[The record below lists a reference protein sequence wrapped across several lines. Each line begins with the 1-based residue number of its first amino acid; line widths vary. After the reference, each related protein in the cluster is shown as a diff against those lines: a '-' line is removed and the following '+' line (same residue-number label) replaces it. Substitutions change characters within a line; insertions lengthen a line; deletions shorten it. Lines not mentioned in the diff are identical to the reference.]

1 MSTLRRRTEEQA
13 EDVWVKSNLYP
24 QYYMNTWHYQSDGWM
39 STDSAKVY
47 ETSTETLFL
56 GRQDAMQRQT
66 LVPLA
71 GFVREMAAQGRLA
84 SDLRLLEVG
93 AGTGRAMT
101 FMIDNYP
108 DMRFVCS
115 ELSPYYL
122 QEARNNVRYYSRF
135 KSSSSSGGAAAAP
148 DVSFLQA
155 AAEDLPVEDESMD
168 VVVNI
173 YMFHELELPVLKRV
187 AAEMSRVLKPGG
199 MLILT
204 DSIQLGDRPKL
215 NANLGNFKAFNE
227 PNYVDYINLDLGKLF
242 MDAGLLP
249 DAKEVGSSTKTLS
262 FRKPAA

>member
-1 MSTLRRRTEEQA
+1 MFPNRHPSQRFLTYDLVAFLFPTHSSPR
-13 EDVWVKSNLYP
+13 
-24 QYYMNTWHYQSDGWM
+24 HYQSDGWM
-39 STDSAKVY
+39 STNSAKVY

-66 LVPLA
+66 LVPLSS
-71 GFVREMAAQGRLA
+71 FVREKQSQGKLA
-84 SDLRLLEVG
+84 SELRLLEVG

-108 DMRFVCS
+108 DMKFVCS

-122 QEARNNVRYYSRF
+122 QEARNNVKYYSRF
-135 KSSSSSGGAAAAP
+135 KRAATTP
-148 DVSFLQA
+148 DVTFLQA
-155 AAEDLPVEDESMD
+155 AAEDLPCEDESMD

-173 YMFHELELPVLKRV
+173 YMFHELELSVLKRV
-187 AAEMSRVLKPGG
+187 VAEMSRVVKPGG
-199 MLILT
+199 MVILT

-227 PNYVDYINLDLGKLF
+227 PNYVDYINLDIGKLF
-242 MDAGLLP
+242 MDAGLVP

-262 FRKPAA
+262 FRKPVGAA